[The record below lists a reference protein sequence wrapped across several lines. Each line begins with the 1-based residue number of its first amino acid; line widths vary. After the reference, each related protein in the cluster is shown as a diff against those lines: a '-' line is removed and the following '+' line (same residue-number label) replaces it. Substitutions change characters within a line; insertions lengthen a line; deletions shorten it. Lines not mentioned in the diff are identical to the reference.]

1 MQKWVSSSGSSVL
14 PLCSHPS
21 LARCKS
27 PRKVLPSCWVLMVLP
42 WQRRNNWRTKRQSL
56 REWVLWSHFFPKP
69 FFLQASIWNFVFPSR
84 FSYSKFQSSGIKKLE
99 KLEHLVK
106 AATWLHE
113 CKPTS
118 PVFVR
123 GSQFSGLFW
132 ASIANHNCVI
142 AKVPTAHRLVFACL
156 SVGLWSLHVYSKEY
170 DLAVATYKEAV
181 ETLRPTPQDAM
192 DGII

>member
-1 MQKWVSSSGSSVL
+1 MQKWVSSSESSVL
-14 PLCSHPS
+14 PLCFPGRCCPVAGCWWFSHDGDRTTDGRS
-21 LARCKS
+21 V
-27 PRKVLPSCWVLMVLP
+27 KVFE
-42 WQRRNNWRTKRQSL
+42 NGYFGHN
-56 REWVLWSHFFPKP
+56 FFPKL
-69 FFLQASIWNFVFPSR
+69 FFLQVSIWKFVFPSR
-84 FSYSKFQSSGIKKLE
+84 FSYSKFQRSGIKKLE

-118 PVFVR
+118 PLFVR